1 MEDWSN
7 VADDPGGYRTTNVV
21 YSQTGYHAESLT
33 EMFRSGKPYFSKYK
47 DGNGNFVS
55 RTREKW
61 RAQHYFY
68 LLFMYIHLYGAATVD
83 RLQDICRTARLK
95 DGKAITAAVWY
106 KIILPAAKEWSL
118 HIDFIRWSDRLRYD
132 NHHPFFPKLFTT
144 IWDTTC
150 IRICK
155 PGAWTVARY
164 TCNGHY
170 DFPCYLILLGITF
183 TGHLVFY
190 SGLHR
195 STAYDSH
202 IFQDTDHLHPRFQNE
217 MSIGDVHFRNC
228 RNFATPPVKPPGGHL
243 TTADLVFLQYIQLVR
258 SRIET
263 HNTVFKRH
271 GMFKIGTVFRGHVTN
286 LAAFVKISAHGTAVE
301 LRVRERMGNMRHE
314 GYGWWSHF

>member
-1 MEDWSN
+1 MYPS
-7 VADDPGGYRTTNVV
+7 A
-21 YSQTGYHAESLT
+21 A
-33 EMFRSGKPYFSKYK
+33 PYFARYK
-47 DGNGNFVS
+47 DGNGNYHTRS
-55 RTREKW
+55 REKW

-68 LLFMYIHLYGAATVD
+68 IFFMYIHLYGAATID

-95 DGKAITAAVWY
+95 DSKAITGSVWY
-106 KIILPAAKEWSL
+106 KVILPAAKDWPMR
-118 HIDFIRWSDRLRYD
+118 IDFIRWSDRLRYD

-150 IRICK
+150 IRISE
-155 PGAWTVARY
+155 PGDWPVARY

-243 TTADLVFLQYIQLVR
+243 TTAGLVFLQYIQLVR

-271 GMFKIGTVFRGHVTN
+271 GMFKKGAIFRGHVVN
-286 LAAFVKISAHGTAVE
+286 LAAFVKITAHGTAVE
-301 LRVRERMGNMRHE
+301 LRQRERNGNQRHN